1 MPSLLWLLEW
11 ILLKVQV
18 QVQQLTNGTKPQL
31 CPEPSSVVNYSLD
44 HASGPQAT
52 GITSEN
58 RTSNPKRCRFFGCTK
73 GARGALDFALD
84 MVVDRDVRNQD
95 ATKVL
100 RAELLI
106 VRPMVEGRGANT

>member
-1 MPSLLWLLEW
+1 MAVQRELEV
-11 ILLKVQV
+11 L
-18 QVQQLTNGTKPQL
+18 
-31 CPEPSSVVNYSLD
+31 
-44 HASGPQAT
+44 
-52 GITSEN
+52 
-58 RTSNPKRCRFFGCTK
+58 
-73 GARGALDFALD
+73 LDFALD